1 MSQEYREFISEKNA
15 NDGKLSELQV
25 SSIKGNSQINVSQS
39 KTEEQ
44 LKNGM
49 KEKLKSYYCKYC
61 YEFPII
67 TIKND
72 ETVNV
77 KCDYECQDISIDTF
91 IAHRITEIEENEMDD
106 LKKKLCKNQNLIN
119 EPKEYKNKKKC
130 LDEYF
135 DQEFQNPKK
144 NSNDKKY
151 SSEVE
156 EEYETKTI
164 LNQEGEPQYKIKK
177 KKEEYQKPKLKE
189 LYDIILS
196 NIEKFPNSIHY
207 ENIENI
213 YNYLILDK
221 FEIKYSGYKNQN
233 VKEINIFGKDFVN
246 NNKENCYLLINGEKK
261 DLCEKYDR
269 LDKESLKII
278 LVKKKEI
285 ENMSK
290 MFYKCNFLC
299 SVTVLNRWKFDNV
312 NNMKSMFDGCQNL
325 NYINLGSELKT
336 SKVTDFS
343 NMFKECKS
351 LKTISS
357 PLNFETKNGLYF
369 ENMFKNCSSL
379 DEINGISNWELNEA
393 INLSSMF
400 SGCEQLKEIN
410 LSEWDIPNV
419 TNLNSMFYGCK
430 NITKIIFKKG
440 LNCSKVTN
448 MDSMFAECENLEELY
463 DLSEWKIDSLQSLN
477 ETFKNL
483 PNLKKFSDIS
493 KWKVVGKVKS
503 LKDTFEDFSTKVPR
517 PEWADKIINNNIST
531 VSHTFD

>member
-1 MSQEYREFISEKNA
+1 MSQEYRDFISEKNT
-15 NDGKLSELQV
+15 NDGKLSELPV
-25 SSIKGNSQINVSQS
+25 SSIKEKSQNIVSQS

-44 LKNGM
+44 LIKGI
-49 KEKLKSYYCKYC
+49 KEKLQSYYCKYC
-61 YEFPII
+61 YKFPII

-72 ETVNV
+72 ETINV
-77 KCDYECQDISIDTF
+77 KCDYECQDIKIDTF
-91 IAHRITEIEENEMDD
+91 IAHRITKIEDNEMDD
-106 LKKKLCKNQNLIN
+106 LKQKLCQNQNQIY
-119 EPKEYKNKKKC
+119 EPKEYKNKKKY

-135 DQEFQNPKK
+135 DKEFQYSKQNL
-144 NSNDKKY
+144 NDKKY

-156 EEYETKTI
+156 KEEEKKTI
-164 LNQEGEPQYKIKK
+164 KDQKGEPLYKEIKK
-177 KKEEYQKPKLKE
+177 IEAYQKPKLKE

-196 NIEKFPNSIHY
+196 NIKKFPNAVHY

-213 YNYLILDK
+213 YNYLLDK
-221 FEIKYSGYKNQN
+221 FEIIYSGYKNQS
-233 VKEINIFGKDFVN
+233 VKEIDIFGIDFVK
-246 NNKENCYLLINGEKK
+246 NNKDNCYLLINGEKK

-269 LDKESLKII
+269 LNEDSLTII

-299 SVTVLNRWKFDNV
+299 SVTVLNQWKFDNV

-357 PLNFETKNGLYF
+357 PLNFETENGQYF

-379 DEINGISNWELNEA
+379 DEINGISNWKLNKA

-430 NITKIIFKKG
+430 NITKIIFKKD
-440 LNCSKVTN
+440 LHCNKVTN